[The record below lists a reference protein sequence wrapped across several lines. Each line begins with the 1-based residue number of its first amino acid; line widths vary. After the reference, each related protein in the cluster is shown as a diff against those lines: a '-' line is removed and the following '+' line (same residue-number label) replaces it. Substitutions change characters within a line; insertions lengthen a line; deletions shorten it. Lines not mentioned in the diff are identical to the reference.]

1 MVKKLIISVAACLG
15 ISSMVLTS
23 CQKQLPET
31 IQEQWEEKQD
41 EVVSA
46 VADEMKKALKT
57 QLDEFVQNDD
67 LEESLGLSEGQ
78 ISQLEQSIQQYVDTY
93 EFDAEALTQ
102 LTGELENLLDETKG
116 LTKEELQAELDEI
129 LKR

>member
-1 MVKKLIISVAACLG
+1 MA
-15 ISSMVLTS
+15 LTS

-46 VADEMKKALKT
+46 VSAEMKKALKA
-57 QLDEFVQNDD
+57 QLNDFVQNDD
-67 LEESLGLSEGQ
+67 LEESLGLSEEQ
-78 ISQLEQSIQQYVDTY
+78 VSELEQSIEQYVDAY
-93 EFDAEALTQ
+93 EFDTETLTK
-102 LTGELENLLDETKG
+102 LADELENLLDETKG
-116 LTKEELQAELDEI
+116 LTKEELKAELDEI

>member
-1 MVKKLIISVAACLG
+1 
-15 ISSMVLTS
+15 MVLTS

-46 VADEMKKALKT
+46 VADEMKKALKS

-67 LEESLGLSEGQ
+67 LEESLGLSEDQ
-78 ISQLEQSIQQYVDTY
+78 ISQLEQSIEQYVDTY

>member
-46 VADEMKKALKT
+46 VADEMKKALKS
-57 QLDEFVQNDD
+57 QLDEFIQNDD
-67 LEESLGLSEGQ
+67 LEESLGLSEDQ